1 MSQSVLG
8 GDSRVGVNNQHL
20 LKKVNGYKGVCHY
33 LCPAILLSSAKG
45 VYHRNQYL
53 SGRQSI
59 SLEALVTAKISQ
71 SSQSRC
77 QISGEGNLGLV
88 SQVHLRSYW

>member
-1 MSQSVLG
+1 MAIE
-8 GDSRVGVNNQHL
+8 
-20 LKKVNGYKGVCHY
+20 VCVSI
-33 LCPAILLSSAKG
+33 CFQPFFSSSAKG
-45 VYHRNQYL
+45 AYHRNQYL
-53 SGRQSI
+53 WGRQSI